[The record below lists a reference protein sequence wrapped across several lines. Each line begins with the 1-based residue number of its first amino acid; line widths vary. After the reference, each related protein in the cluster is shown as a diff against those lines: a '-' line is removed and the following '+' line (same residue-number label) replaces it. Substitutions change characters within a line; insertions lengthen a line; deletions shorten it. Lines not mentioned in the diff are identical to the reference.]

1 MMQTHLFFCETKMG
15 FSEYSVF
22 WKVGSGFETLTSR
35 MAPLN
40 ERIVQKHKAS
50 EGGTKHYRKQWCYFL
65 KGHASLLKHRGF
77 VGGFIQAVLSLEACA
92 YGYFIRLLELC
103 LSRRALVNAGILL
116 PKSLLFCRMCIYR
129 CLLLVSPAS
138 SERREPGRKKPA
150 GSLSWCQLTA
160 SGRQSLVLDVGAR
173 LV

>member
-1 MMQTHLFFCETKMG
+1 M
-15 FSEYSVF
+15 
-22 WKVGSGFETLTSR
+22 
-35 MAPLN
+35 N

-50 EGGTKHYRKQWCYFL
+50 EGGTKHYRKQWHYFL
-65 KGHASLLKHRGF
+65 KGHMSLLKRGGF
-77 VGGFIQAVLSLEACA
+77 GIGFIQAVLSLEGCA

-103 LSRRALVNAGILL
+103 LSRWALVNAGILL

-138 SERREPGRKKPA
+138 SERKTGRKKPA

-160 SGRQSLVLDVGAR
+160 SGRESLVLDVRAR